1 MRKNVNYGRR
11 FLEYLK
17 NVKWLIGTI
26 VLFSLVLAGL
36 GLVFPVVWSNIL
48 VKLIN
53 ISNNTYFE
61 LLKYVLIYI
70 FLEFVEGIINVI
82 KNFVYS
88 QVETKV
94 TNELKLDLFNK
105 TLSLETK
112 VFDKNKISFFTTKI
126 TEDPHNLIAA
136 FFKLITLGI
145 NILKVLALVICSYKL
160 CFDVSLVFA
169 VSSVIIYLTIT
180 RIKPF
185 IAKNS
190 RILNFNVRDYQDS
203 LTDKIRSIR
212 EIKNIGAKEI
222 VSNEFKNQT
231 EDIDKKVVSAKNID
245 NLMGL
250 LMFTIKFSMHSLV
263 LIITTYYYFAGVI
276 NFEAIIILEL
286 YAAVLYSSM
295 VQISELN
302 GIMMVYKNSL
312 KSIFDILSNKNYSQ
326 EKFGSIN
333 ELYGEGDLIIKNLSF
348 ALGNRRM
355 ILDNI
360 NFEVAKNSR
369 VAIVDQGGTSKPILL
384 KLLLRQYEPCEGR
397 IMIDDVNIRDL
408 SEKALRNNIML
419 ASENTFILDDTLE
432 ANIKIVKP
440 QATVEEVVS
449 VLKMTNILSWFGDIT
464 MGEILNTKLGED
476 GMILSEAKKQL
487 ISIARILLVSPKIV
501 ILEEPQSDI
510 SAEDTY
516 MIKNAIDKI
525 TNSTILIFS
534 ERISSISVCDEIITL
549 SPTRYGSSVTKDV
562 IRDRNLLGF
571 VSSNL
576 GDTINQLKNIK
587 NVKENNYIENYDD
600 IDVNAEMQNIKKLNM
615 NKGAKNNEEHR
626 IFSQIW

>member
-1 MRKNVNYGRR
+1 MINITRK
-11 FLEYLK
+11 
-17 NVKWLIGTI
+17 
-26 VLFSLVLAGL
+26 
-36 GLVFPVVWSNIL
+36 L
-48 VKLIN
+48 VKFRIPILI
-53 ISNNTYFE
+53 IAFA
-61 LLKYVLIYI
+61 LLIPSGI
-70 FLEFVEGIINVI
+70 GFLN
-82 KNFVYS
+82 
-88 QVETKV
+88 
-94 TNELKLDLFNK
+94 
-105 TLSLETK
+105 
-112 VFDKNKISFFTTKI
+112 TKI
-126 TEDPHNLIAA
+126 NYDILYYLPKDIETMKGQDILLEDFGKGAYGMFVCNGLKPSEVQ
-136 FFKLITLGI
+136 KLKEEVEQIDH
-145 NILKVLALVICSYKL
+145 VAQVICFDSITGGKIPKEMLPDSVKNIFYSKNGDGTLMFLFFDTTTSQDETMDAIMKL
-160 CFDVSLVFA
+160 RLVAGKNCFL
-169 VSSVIIYLTIT
+169 SSMSAITTDTKNMVEDETIIYTA
-180 RIKPF
+180 
-185 IAKNS
+185 IAVA
-190 RILNFNVRDYQDS
+190 LCV
-203 LTDKIRSIR
+203 
-212 EIKNIGAKEI
+212 
-222 VSNEFKNQT
+222 
-231 EDIDKKVVSAKNID
+231 
-245 NLMGL
+245 
-250 LMFTIKFSMHSLV
+250 LV

-360 NFEVAKNSR
+360 NFEVTKNSR